1 MNHHRACIV
10 FMESGSYVPSHPRGL
25 TVLGGLGEVL
35 WETVQAVVKTRRQ
48 PFLGV
53 YVTGV
58 GRALLVGTCTSINR
72 SINRSINQIEKHVSN
87 DHTVLPLYLHI
98 QYKYNKI
105 QACINSTPKV
115 IQAYVIHQVLAT
127 CFEHVQ

>member
-1 MNHHRACIV
+1 MYHTEYRFH
-10 FMESGSYVPSHPRGL
+10 VPSHPRGL
-25 TVLGGLGEVL
+25 KVLGGLGEVL

-53 YVTGV
+53 HVTGV
-58 GRALLVGTCTSINR
+58 GRALLVGTCTSINQ
-72 SINRSINQIEKHVSN
+72 SIKSKNTGKNVSN
-87 DHTVLPLYLHI
+87 DHTVLPVHLHI
-98 QYKYNKI
+98 KYKYNKI

-115 IQAYVIHQVLAT
+115 IRAYVIHQVLAT